1 MPEQNSRRTRD
12 CFTMRPRFSS
22 GATLASVAAF
32 APFPVDIHI
41 PVGGASYDA
50 AVQANAFLNKQL
62 GNEEVDF
69 KHKHTPH
76 VTLEACAWRR
86 RALRS

>member
-1 MPEQNSRRTRD
+1 MGRAFRRGT
-12 CFTMRPRFSS
+12 PRVRWLRLLLSLS
-22 GATLASVAAF
+22 
-32 APFPVDIHI
+32 IHI
-41 PVGGASYDA
+41 PVGGASYNA
-50 AVQANAFLNKQL
+50 AVQASAFLNKQL